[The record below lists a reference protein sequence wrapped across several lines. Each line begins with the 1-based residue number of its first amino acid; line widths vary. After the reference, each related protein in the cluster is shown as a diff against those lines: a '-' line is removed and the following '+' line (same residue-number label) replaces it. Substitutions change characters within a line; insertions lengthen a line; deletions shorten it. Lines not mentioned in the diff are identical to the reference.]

1 MIDVI
6 IGLAQ
11 ELKAERMKTA
21 ALEEQIARDRAKVKF
36 AEAVE
41 ASDSSM
47 LIGDLA
53 KILRQNGPELFIW
66 LRENGYLMSAEGEYW
81 NMPTRESMERGLFE
95 VKRTI
100 THKPD
105 GSTEITQ
112 TVKVTGKG
120 QIHIVNKFLEKP
132 D

>member
-21 ALEEQIARDRAKVKF
+21 ALEEEIARDRAKVKF

-53 KILRQNGPELFIW
+53 KILRHNGAELFIW
-66 LRENGYLMSAEGEYW
+66 LRENGYLMNAEGECW
-81 NMPTRESMERGLFE
+81 NMPTRESMEWGLFE

-100 THKPD
+100 THKPE
-105 GSTEITQ
+105 GSIEITQ